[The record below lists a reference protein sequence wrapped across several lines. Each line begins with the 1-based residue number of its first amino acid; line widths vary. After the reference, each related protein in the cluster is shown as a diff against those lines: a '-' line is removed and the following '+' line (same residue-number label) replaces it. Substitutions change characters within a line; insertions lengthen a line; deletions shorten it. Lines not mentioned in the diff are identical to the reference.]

1 MINIDYSDQFESA
14 IEKKVVA
21 EQAALEEANRTKQ
34 IEQKAKQQIVQSEA
48 EAKAIRIKAQA
59 LQ

>member
-1 MINIDYSDQFESA
+1 MLLK
-14 IEKKVVA
+14 KKVVA